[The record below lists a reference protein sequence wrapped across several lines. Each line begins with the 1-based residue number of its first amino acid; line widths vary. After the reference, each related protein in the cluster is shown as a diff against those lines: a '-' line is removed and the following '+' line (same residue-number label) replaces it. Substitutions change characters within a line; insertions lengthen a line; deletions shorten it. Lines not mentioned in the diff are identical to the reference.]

1 MEFNSEFLNIDKND
15 DISLGQ
21 FAHAQYTVPGRYLL
35 DITVNQRY
43 FGSRS
48 IEFKS
53 GANPQESYACLPED
67 LVATFG
73 LKPALLKS
81 LPRLAEGQCVDLRG
95 IEKCPRSGYMKNLRR
110 LSISLPQAP
119 FEYGRS
125 QLQIRLPPGATG
137 STARCL
143 ITE

>member
-48 IEFKS
+48 IEV
-53 GANPQESYACLPED
+53 QERRQPARKLRLSARRPGGDLWSQAC
-67 LVATFG
+67 VAQ
-73 LKPALLKS
+73 KPA
-81 LPRLAEGQCVDLRG
+81 A
-95 IEKCPRSGYMKNLRR
+95 SG
-110 LSISLPQAP
+110 
-119 FEYGRS
+119 
-125 QLQIRLPPGATG
+125 
-137 STARCL
+137 
-143 ITE
+143 